1 MLTRD
6 FILKALVG
14 GNDGSDDTDN
24 ICKGMELGTVIR
36 VIFVKISRFHLGV
49 IFKSVEKKKKNK
61 TPRADH

>member
-49 IFKSVEKKKKNK
+49 IFKSVGKKKKNK